1 VSARTKGQIH
11 VIGAG
16 LLGTSIGLSLRKLNV
31 DVSLE
36 DSSPAVQSLAIDFG
50 AGRKLDPTD
59 EVAVVVVCVPPDV
72 TATTIVTALNRFPNA
87 IVTDVASVK
96 AAILEEVVSSSTET
110 SRYVGSHPMAG
121 RETGGAL
128 SGRPDLFT
136 GRPWVIAVEENTNPE
151 AVAVVEKLAL
161 DLGATT
167 LRLKAKDHDRAVALI
182 SHAPQVVSSLL
193 ASRLQEADDF
203 DLALAGQGVRDT
215 TRIAAS
221 DPKLWLQILS
231 MNADQ
236 LIPVLKS
243 FQEDLAGVLTSLQ
256 DVSGTG
262 SLAKIGNVLEKGN
275 QGIARLPGKHGSRN
289 TAYSQVVVMID
300 DKPGELARLLNEIG
314 EAKVNIE
321 DLKLD
326 HATGAQ
332 VGLVDIAVLPAA
344 EEKLIETLKI
354 NGWRLA
360 G

>member
-1 VSARTKGQIH
+1 MSVRTKGQVH

-16 LLGTSIGLSLRKLNV
+16 LLGTSIGLSLRKLDV

-50 AGRKLDPTD
+50 AGRKLDSSD
-59 EVAVVVVCVPPDV
+59 DVSVVVVCVPPDV
-72 TATTIVTALNRFPNA
+72 TAATIISALNRFPNA
-87 IVTDVASVK
+87 VVTDVASVK
-96 AAILEEVVSSSTET
+96 AAILDELLSATADT

-121 RETGGAL
+121 REKGGAL
-128 SGRPDLFT
+128 SGRPDLFA
-136 GRPWVIAVEENTNPE
+136 GRPWVIAVEEKTNPE
-151 AVAVVEKLAL
+151 AVDVVEKLAL

-167 LRLKAKDHDRAVALI
+167 LRLSSKDHDRAVALI

-193 ASRLQEADDF
+193 ASRLQDADDF

-231 MNADQ
+231 MNADE
-236 LIPVLKS
+236 LIPVLKA
-243 FQEDLAGVLTSLQ
+243 FQEDLAGVVTSLEN
-256 DVSGTG
+256 VAGTG
-262 SLAKIGNVLEKGN
+262 SLAKIGSVLEKGN
-275 QGIARLPGKHGSRN
+275 QGISRLPGKHGTRN
-289 TAYSQVVVMID
+289 TSYSQVVVMID

-332 VGLVDIAVLPAA
+332 VGLVDIYVLPAA

>member
-1 VSARTKGQIH
+1 MSARTKGQIH